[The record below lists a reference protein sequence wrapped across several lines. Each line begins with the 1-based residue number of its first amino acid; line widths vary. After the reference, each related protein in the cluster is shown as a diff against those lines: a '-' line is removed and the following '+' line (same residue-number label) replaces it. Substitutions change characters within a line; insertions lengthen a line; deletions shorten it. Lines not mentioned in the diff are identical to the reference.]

1 MSKIFSVLL
10 TGLLLAGNAPPPIV
24 FAPAW
29 DTVTVSATEGV
40 DPPPATVEQMDWLL
54 GQWQGEGIDG
64 APATESW
71 IRGSDDTLVGTFV
84 QQSHAGGVMFTEH
97 MVIAEERGSLVLK
110 IKHFNPDLTGWEEK
124 DAMVTFP
131 LVALDPCNAQ
141 FDGLTFFCTARDDP
155 GQGLSIF
162 VRMEKGGELNFRF
175 RRADITVAPQ
185 CRSAWDYDAQA
196 VCYARAFVQAEARKD
211 QYLVAATD
219 HFTKLARVIAERG
232 YLRNPDPDGKPDLS
246 TVEAIAA
253 SDAAF
258 LAYRAAQCRTLPS
271 QSEAE
276 EYGDTG
282 ALTCAIKL
290 TEERTHAIWRKWLA
304 SSEVTPSVLPEP
316 VPER

>member
-1 MSKIFSVLL
+1 MSKIFCAPMMVLL
-10 TGLLLAGNAPPPIV
+10 LVGNAPPPIV
-24 FAPAW
+24 FVPPR
-29 DTVTVSATEGV
+29 DTVTVSAPDGV

-54 GQWQGEGIDG
+54 GQWQGEGIGG

-84 QQSHAGGVMFTEH
+84 QQNRKGSVMFTEH

-124 DAMVTFP
+124 DAMETFP

-141 FDGLTFFCTARDDP
+141 FDGLTFFCMARDDP

-162 VRMEKGGELNFRF
+162 VRMEEGGELTFRF
-175 RRADITVAPQ
+175 RRADITVAPHCQ
-185 CRSAWDYDAQA
+185 GAIDYDAQA
-196 VCYARAFVQAEARKD
+196 VCYARAFTQVEARKD
-211 QYLVAATD
+211 QYLLAATD
-219 HFTKLARVIAERG
+219 HFTKLAKVIAERG
-232 YLRNPDPDGKPDLS
+232 YLKTPDPDGKPDLS
-246 TVEAIAA
+246 TVEIIAA

-258 LAYRAAQCRTLPS
+258 LAYRDAQCGTLPS
-271 QSEAE
+271 EPEAA
-276 EYGDTG
+276 EYGDTK

-304 SSEVTPSVLPEP
+304 GSEVTSSVLPEP